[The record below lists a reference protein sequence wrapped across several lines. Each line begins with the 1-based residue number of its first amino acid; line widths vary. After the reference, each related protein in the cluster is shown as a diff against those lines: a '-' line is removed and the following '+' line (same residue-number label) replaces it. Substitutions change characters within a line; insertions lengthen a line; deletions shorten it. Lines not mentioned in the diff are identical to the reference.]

1 MISAPAPCAC
11 SSTFP
16 VCDFHSQ
23 TYHMVQSGRQSSS
36 LCTHIP
42 GSRME
47 EELKEGT
54 LFPSNKM
61 SQKYHTMLLLIAQW
75 PKCYHIPL
83 LAAKK
88 LRNVVLIN
96 RCCLEHCS
104 AKDPKALPCLCGKE
118 NTAQLMIP
126 SFIVGVEPT
135 ACIAVFVLLV
145 YCQKVLS
152 PGIPKVFGAVPAN
165 RARHMASTLPSP
177 TTEQNSRRGFLIL
190 CSLILFLICGLLTVS
205 VARQPRVCRTVC
217 VVTAWTRKR
226 REKYVTTV
234 AAASS
239 PNEKLF

>member
-1 MISAPAPCAC
+1 MPQAPCAC

-23 TYHMVQSGRQSSS
+23 MYHMVQNGCQSSS

-54 LFPSNKM
+54 LSPSKKIF
-61 SQKYHTMLLLIAQW
+61 QKYHTMLLLIAQW

-104 AKDPKALPCLCGKE
+104 VKDPKALPCLCGKE
-118 NTAQLMIP
+118 NTAQLMMP

-135 ACIAVFVLLV
+135 VCIAVFVFLV

-165 RARHMASTLPSP
+165 RARHMPSTLPNP
-177 TTEQNSRRGFLIL
+177 TTEQNYRRGF
-190 CSLILFLICGLLTVS
+190 CRLILFLICGLLKVS
-205 VARQPRVCRTVC
+205 VARQQARSLQNSLCG
-217 VVTAWTRKR
+217 
-226 REKYVTTV
+226 Y
-234 AAASS
+234 SMD
-239 PNEKLF
+239 

>member
-1 MISAPAPCAC
+1 MPQAPCAC

-16 VCDFHSQ
+16 VCDFRSQ
-23 TYHMVQSGRQSSS
+23 MYHMVQNGRQSSS

-47 EELKEGT
+47 EELNEDT
-54 LFPSNKM
+54 LSPSKKVF
-61 SQKYHTMLLLIAQW
+61 QKYHPMLLLIAQW
-75 PKCYHIPL
+75 PKCCHIPL

-118 NTAQLMIP
+118 NTAQLMMP

-177 TTEQNSRRGFLIL
+177 TTEQNSRRGFLVL
-190 CSLILFLICGLLTVS
+190 CRLILFRS
-205 VARQPRVCRTVC
+205 VASLRCPLPISKPGVCRAVC
-217 VVTAWTRKR
+217 VVTAWTSKR
-226 REKYVTTV
+226 RKKYVTKV

-239 PNEKLF
+239 PNERVF